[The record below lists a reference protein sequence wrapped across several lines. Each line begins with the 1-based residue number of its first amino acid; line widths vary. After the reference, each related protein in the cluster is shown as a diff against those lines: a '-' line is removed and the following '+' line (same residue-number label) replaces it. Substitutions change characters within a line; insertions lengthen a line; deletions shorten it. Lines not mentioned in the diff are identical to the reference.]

1 MKNRRFIKH
10 LVIALTAALVAVSI
24 GLVTKGG
31 NAHGDTTTGTLVGE
45 GGDAMTPV
53 MLSLLSDD
61 ASQLLPDTAS
71 YTNVNLNQAI
81 SDFVGTAPGSF
92 AADFAVSERALTTAE
107 AAQAVA
113 DGRSYAYVP
122 FAATPDALMTLV
134 PNSTY
139 DGGST
144 ISASQYCQHIPLSLT
159 QLDGIYGAPQDTDWS
174 ALTCP
179 ASSTG
184 TSTTTTT
191 GASTT
196 TTTEAS
202 TTTTTTA
209 SSTPLDAQP
218 IALYGNADPT
228 MENYALMAL
237 LDSTSTSQTAYGNLL
252 TTLSNENRADQTS
265 PAPTETW
272 PFPSTAVVG
281 GDEATLGKI
290 VGLVPRT
297 GAPSTEVSQLAL
309 GAIMPVASV
318 WTGDPLGVPWN
329 LPTAAVEN
337 AAGSFVP
344 PSTTAAAAAEADA
357 TLAST
362 SDPTTN
368 NLVTFQPNTNDSAAY
383 NSDLMLESYLVVP
396 TNGLSSDKALALAQL
411 VRFVLGSEGQKDI
424 TALGAAPATTAMVTA
439 GLQFAQELDVEAATT
454 TDATAADCSTSTTT
468 TTPSSSTS
476 TSTTPSSSTTTTST
490 STTSTTTPT
499 SGSTT
504 TTTVPCTTTTT
515 TTGSTTTGSTTTV
528 PTSTVCAPTT
538 STTTPSTSTST
549 STTSPSTSTTTTSPS
564 TSTTTTSPSTSTTT
578 TSQPTSTTTTSQPTS
593 TTTTSQPTS
602 TTTTSSSTTTTS
614 ESTTTTSES
623 TTTTTAADQNTTTTA
638 GADADTS
645 TTSTSPSTSTTSTSP
660 STTTTTGPSTTTTTA
675 PPTTTT
681 TICPTTTATTVVTTD
696 DDGGSPSDLA
706 FTGMNP
712 VPLVALGFLFF
723 IFGEIGLR
731 ALRKRLGRR

>member
-1 MKNRRFIKH
+1 MKNRRFVKH
-10 LVIALTAALVAVSI
+10 LVVALTAALVAVSI
-24 GLVTKGG
+24 GLVTRGG

-53 MLSLLSDD
+53 MLSILGDD

-71 YTNVNLNQAI
+71 YTNVNLDQAI

-92 AADFAVSERALTTAE
+92 AADFAVSERPLTTAE
-107 AAQAVA
+107 MGQATT

-134 PNSTY
+134 PNGAWS
-139 DGGST
+139 GGST
-144 ISASQYCQHIPLSLT
+144 ILPADYCQHIQLSLA
-159 QLDGIYGAPQDTDWS
+159 QLDGIYGTPTDTDWS
-174 ALTCP
+174 SLTCP
-179 ASSTG
+179 ASSSGTSTTTTTTG
-184 TSTTTTT
+184 GSTTTTT

-196 TTTEAS
+196 TTT
-202 TTTTTTA
+202 TA
-209 SSTPLDAQP
+209 SSTKLDAQP

-228 MENYALMAL
+228 MENDALMTL
-237 LDSTSTSQTAYGNLL
+237 LDSTSASQTAYGNLL
-252 TTLSNENRADQTS
+252 SELDGLHRADTTN

-281 GDEATLGKI
+281 GDQATLGKI
-290 VGLVPRT
+290 VGLVGRT

-337 AAGSFVP
+337 AADAFVA
-344 PSTTAAAAAEADA
+344 PSTAAAEAAEADA
-357 TLAST
+357 TLAAT

-368 NLVTFQPNTNDSAAY
+368 NLVTFQPNTNDAAAY
-383 NSDLMLESYLVVP
+383 NNDLMLESYLVVP

-424 TALGAAPATTAMVTA
+424 AALGAAPATTAMVTA
-439 GLQFAQELDVEAATT
+439 GLQVAQELDVEAATSA
-454 TDATAADCSTSTTT
+454 DATAADCSTSTTT
-468 TTPSSSTS
+468 TSTTPS
-476 TSTTPSSSTTTTST
+476 TSTTTSSSSTTTTS
-490 STTSTTTPT
+490 SSPTTTTTAPA

-515 TTGSTTTGSTTTV
+515 TSGSTTGSTTTV
-528 PTSTVCAPTT
+528 PTTTICAPT
-538 STTTPSTSTST
+538 SATTTPSTSTST
-549 STTSPSTSTTTTSPS
+549 STPSTTPSTSTTATSSSPSTSTTTTSS
-564 TSTTTTSPSTSTTT
+564 
-578 TSQPTSTTTTSQPTS
+578 PTSTTTTSAPTS
-593 TTTTSQPTS
+593 TTTTSSPTS
-602 TTTTSSSTTTTS
+602 TTTTSSPTSTTTTSSSSTTTTS
-614 ESTTTTSES
+614 ESTTTTTTTADES
-623 TTTTTAADQNTTTTA
+623 TTTTAAP
-638 GADADTS
+638 DAD
-645 TTSTSPSTSTTSTSP
+645 TSTTSTSP

-675 PPTTTT
+675 PSTTTT
-681 TICPTTTATTVVTTD
+681 TICPTTTATTAVTTD
-696 DDGGSPSDLA
+696 GDGGSPSDLA

-712 VPLVALGFLFF
+712 VPLVGLGFLFF

>member
-196 TTTEAS
+196 STTEAS

-439 GLQFAQELDVEAATT
+439 GLQVAQELDVEAATT

-515 TTGSTTTGSTTTV
+515 TTGSTTTGSTNDGADIHRLRADHQHDDSVDLDLDLDHVAFHVDHDDVAFHVDHDHVAFHVDYHYVATDVDHHNIATDVDHDHIATDVDHHDLVFDHHDLRIDHHDLRIDDDHHGGGSEHDDHRRCGCGHVDHVDLAVDVDHIDV
-528 PTSTVCAPTT
+528 PFDDDHDRSIDDNYHG
-538 STTTPSTSTST
+538 
-549 STTSPSTSTTTTSPS
+549 
-564 TSTTTTSPSTSTTT
+564 
-578 TSQPTSTTTTSQPTS
+578 
-593 TTTTSQPTS
+593 
-602 TTTTSSSTTTTS
+602 
-614 ESTTTTSES
+614 
-623 TTTTTAADQNTTTTA
+623 AADH
-638 GADADTS
+638 
-645 TTSTSPSTSTTSTSP
+645 
-660 STTTTTGPSTTTTTA
+660 
-675 PPTTTT
+675 
-681 TICPTTTATTVVTTD
+681 D
-696 DDGGSPSDLA
+696 DDDLPDHDGHYGGND
-706 FTGMNP
+706 
-712 VPLVALGFLFF
+712 
-723 IFGEIGLR
+723 
-731 ALRKRLGRR
+731 RR

>member
-1 MKNRRFIKH
+1 MKNRRYVKH
-10 LVIALTAALVAVSI
+10 LVVALTAALVAVSI
-24 GLVTKGG
+24 GLVARGG

-92 AADFAVSERALTTAE
+92 GADFAVSERALTTAE
-107 AAQAVA
+107 AAQATA

-139 DGGST
+139 NGGNT
-144 ISASQYCQHIPLSLT
+144 ITASQFCQHIPLTLT
-159 QLDGIYGAPQDTDWS
+159 QLDGIYGEPQDTDWS

-196 TTTEAS
+196 TTTAAS
-202 TTTTTTA
+202 TTSTTTA
-209 SSTPLDAQP
+209 SSTKLDAQP
-218 IALYGNADPT
+218 IVLYGNADPT
-228 MENYALMAL
+228 MENFDLMTL
-237 LDSTSTSQTAYGNLL
+237 LDSTSASQTAYGDLL
-252 TTLSNENRADQTS
+252 TKLSGENRADSTN
-265 PAPTETW
+265 PAATETW

-297 GAPSTEVSQLAL
+297 GAPSTEVAQLQL

-329 LPTAAVEN
+329 LPTAAVQN
-337 AAGSFVP
+337 AQGSLVA
-344 PSTTAAAAAEADA
+344 PSTAAAQAAESDV
-357 TLAST
+357 TLAS
-362 SDPTTN
+362 N
-368 NLVTFQPNTNDSAAY
+368 NIVSFNADMTDATAY
-383 NSDLMLESYLVVP
+383 NNDLMLESYLVVP

-424 TALGAAPATTAMVTA
+424 EALGAAPATTAMVTA
-439 GLQFAQELDVEAATT
+439 GLQVAQQLDVEAATT
-454 TDATAADCSTSTTT
+454 ADATAADCSTTTTTSSTTPSTSTTT
-468 TTPSSSTS
+468 TS
-476 TSTTPSSSTTTTST
+476 SSSTTTTS
-490 STTSTTTPT
+490 SPTTTTTTTPT

-504 TTTVPCTTTTT
+504 TTTAPCTTTTT
-515 TTGSTTTGSTTTV
+515 TSGSTTTGSTTTV
-528 PTSTVCAPTT
+528 PNSTICPPTA
-538 STTTPSTSTST
+538 TTTTTTIPSTSTST
-549 STTSPSTSTTTTSPS
+549 TNTSPSTSTTSTSPSTSTTTTSPS
-564 TSTTTTSPSTSTTT
+564 TSTTTSPSTSTTT
-578 TSQPTSTTTTSQPTS
+578 TSTPTSTTTTSES
-593 TTTTSQPTS
+593 TTTTS
-602 TTTTSSSTTTTS
+602 TSSPT
-614 ESTTTTSES
+614 TTTTSES
-623 TTTTTAADQNTTTTA
+623 TTTTTAADQSTTTTIA
-638 GADADTS
+638 ADADTS

-675 PPTTTT
+675 PSTTTT
-681 TICPTTTATTVVTTD
+681 TICPTTTATTAVPTS

-712 VPLVALGFLFF
+712 VPLVGLGFLLF
-723 IFGEIGLR
+723 ILGEIGLR
-731 ALRKRLGRR
+731 SLRKRLGRQ

>member
-1 MKNRRFIKH
+1 MKNRRYVKH
-10 LVIALTAALVAVSI
+10 LAVALTAALVAVSI
-24 GLVTKGG
+24 GLATKGG
-31 NAHGDTTTGTLVGE
+31 NAHGDTTAGTLVGE

-92 AADFAVSERALTTAE
+92 GADFAVSERGLTTAE
-107 AAQAVA
+107 AGQATA

-139 DGGST
+139 DGGNT
-144 ISASQYCQHIPLSLT
+144 ITASQYCQHIPLSLT

-174 ALTCP
+174 SLSCP
-179 ASSTG
+179 ATSTG

-196 TTTEAS
+196 S
-202 TTTTTTA
+202 TTTA

-218 IALYGNADPT
+218 IVLYGNADPT
-228 MENYALMAL
+228 MENFALMTL
-237 LDSTSTSQTAYGNLL
+237 LDSTSTSQTAYGDLL
-252 TTLSNENRADQTS
+252 SKLSGENRADSTN
-265 PAPTETW
+265 PAATETW

-290 VGLVPRT
+290 VGLVART
-297 GAPSTEVSQLAL
+297 GAPSTEVAQLQL

-337 AAGSFVP
+337 AQGSYVA
-344 PSTTAAAAAEADA
+344 PSSAAAAAAEADA
-357 TLAST
+357 TLAS
-362 SDPTTN
+362 N
-368 NLVTFQPNTNDSAAY
+368 NLVSFNANATDAAAY
-383 NSDLMLESYLVVP
+383 NNDLMLESYLVVP
-396 TNGLSSDKALALAQL
+396 TNGLSSDQALALAQL

-424 TALGAAPATTAMVTA
+424 AALGAAPATTAMVTA
-439 GLQFAQELDVEAATT
+439 GLQVAQQLDVEAATT
-454 TDATAADCSTSTTT
+454 ADATAADCSTTTT
-468 TTPSSSTS
+468 TSTAPS
-476 TSTTPSSSTTTTST
+476 TSTTSTSSSSTTTTS
-490 STTSTTTPT
+490 SPTTTTTTTPT
-499 SGSTT
+499 SGT

-515 TTGSTTTGSTTTV
+515 TSGSTTTGSTTTV
-528 PTSTVCAPTT
+528 PNSTVCAPTATTTTTRST
-538 STTTPSTSTST
+538 STTSTSPSTSTT
-549 STTSPSTSTTTTSPS
+549 STSPSTSTTTTSTPN
-564 TSTTTTSPSTSTTT
+564 STTTTST
-578 TSQPTSTTTTSQPTS
+578 PTSTTTTSTPTSTTTTTTPTS
-593 TTTTSQPTS
+593 TTTTSES
-602 TTTTSSSTTTTS
+602 TTTTSSS
-614 ESTTTTSES
+614 STTTTSES
-623 TTTTTAADQNTTTTA
+623 TTTTTAADESTTTTVA
-638 GADADTS
+638 GDAGTS

-675 PPTTTT
+675 PSTTTT
-681 TICPTTTATTVVTTD
+681 TICPTTTATTAVTTSA
-696 DDGGSPSDLA
+696 DGGSPSDLA

-712 VPLVALGFLFF
+712 VPLVGLGFLFF
-723 IFGEIGLR
+723 ILGEIGLR
-731 ALRKRLGRR
+731 SLRKRLGRR

>member
-1 MKNRRFIKH
+1 MKNRRFVKH
-10 LVIALTAALVAVSI
+10 LVVALTAALVAVSI

-61 ASQLLPDTAS
+61 GSQLLPDTAS

-81 SDFVGTAPGSF
+81 SDFVGTASGSF

-107 AAQAVA
+107 AAQATA

-174 ALTCP
+174 SLTCP

-196 TTTEAS
+196 STTGAS

-209 SSTPLDAQP
+209 SSTQLDAQK

-228 MENYALMAL
+228 MENFALMTL
-237 LDSTSTSQTAYGNLL
+237 LDSTSASQTAYGNLL
-252 TTLSNENRADQTS
+252 TMLSGENRADQTN

-297 GAPSTEVSQLAL
+297 GAPSTEVAQLAL

-337 AAGSFVP
+337 AADAFVA

-368 NLVTFQPNTNDSAAY
+368 NLITFQPNTNDAAAY

-424 TALGAAPATTAMVTA
+424 AALGAAPATTAMVTA
-439 GLQFAQELDVEAATT
+439 GLQVAQELDVEAATT
-454 TDATAADCSTSTTT
+454 ADATAADCSTSTTT

-490 STTSTTTPT
+490 STTTTTPT

-504 TTTVPCTTTTT
+504 TTTTVPCTTTTGST

-538 STTTPSTSTST
+538 TTTTPSTSTSTTTPSTSTST
-549 STTSPSTSTTTTSPS
+549 TSPSTSTSTTTTSPS

-593 TTTTSQPTS
+593 TTTTA
-602 TTTTSSSTTTTS
+602 SS
-614 ESTTTTSES
+614 STTTTSES
-623 TTTTTAADQNTTTTA
+623 TTTTTAADQSTTTTA
-638 GADADTS
+638 AADADGGTS

-660 STTTTTGPSTTTTTA
+660 STTTTTGQSTTMTTT

-681 TICPTTTATTVVTTD
+681 TICPTTTATTTLNTD
-696 DDGGSPSDLA
+696 GDGGSPSDLA

-712 VPLVALGFLFF
+712 VPLVGLGFLFF